1 MLKMLSLC
9 WENSNWNYFLIPDS
23 QHLAKAVVTEKLF
36 VRVSVYTGEVQST
49 VFNSAAQKSQSLLQ
63 ATMQQLSRTG
73 DTDGL
78 HHLVERSV

>member
-1 MLKMLSLC
+1 M
-9 WENSNWNYFLIPDS
+9 
-23 QHLAKAVVTEKLF
+23 VTEKLF